1 MSRPSFSV
9 TTLGTGTA
17 LPDALRGPTSTL
29 VRFGDVSVLVD
40 LGSGT
45 LQKLHAAGGDL
56 LTLDAVVVTH
66 AHLDH
71 FADMLPLLFALF
83 VPGYE
88 REEPLRV
95 ILSEETLSY
104 VRGVQ
109 GVFGRWLE
117 PAASQ
122 IQFETVSG
130 GESLA
135 VGELNLTAFAVQ
147 HDESSL
153 GFRFEAPDGRVLV
166 IPGDSGPCESLTAGS
181 QGADLLVLECSLP
194 DSIPLESHLTP
205 SSVAQVASDADVGT
219 LVVVHRYPEA
229 LAIDVRAEIQAGFT
243 GTIVVANDGD
253 ELEVA

>member
-1 MSRPSFSV
+1 MSLPRFSV

-17 LPDALRGPTSTL
+17 LPDARRGPTASL
-29 VRFGDVSVLVD
+29 IRLGEQSILVD

-88 REEPLRV
+88 REKPLRV

-109 GVFGRWLE
+109 GVFGHWLQ
-117 PAASQ
+117 PTDAQ
-122 IQFETVSG
+122 IRFETVDSG
-130 GESLA
+130 QSIT
-135 VGELNLTAFAVQ
+135 VGDLELSAFAVQ
-147 HDESSL
+147 HDSSSL
-153 GFRFEAPDGRVLV
+153 GFRFAVPDGRTLV
-166 IPGDSGPCESLTAGS
+166 IPGDSGPCEALGAGCE
-181 QGADLLVLECSLP
+181 GADVLVLECSLP

-205 SSVAQVASDADVGT
+205 SSVAQVASDAGVGT

-229 LAIDVRAEIQAGFT
+229 LAIDVRAEIQAGFS
-243 GTIVVANDGD
+243 GRIVVADDGD